1 MGKGDPIDSAKHV
14 AAVEAYSGQNP
25 ELYVQ
30 DDEAKAEYNGDAW
43 DTNPDLLWTQDNE
56 AFYKLVGA
64 KEGGGKDRAIDT
76 SLDDW
81 LAQAHATNS
90 FVQRSGLFL
99 LNHNRKRE
107 FVPLVPKHILAAA
120 VAGDS
125 DVRFATTHAF
135 GPVNHLAM
143 SLMMLYSGLFN
154 KASVYQLII
163 EKSQLK
169 LFEEVNRYDTQ
180 AVAEAYVLRHA
191 VDQII
196 EWRTK
201 ATRGLLR
208 PSSNIWQYT
217 LLNDV
222 TDQVTVHQFRISPFF
237 HPNSKLN
244 QKLTKDQISTQINTA
259 TRHWDHSR
267 HSSQLKT
274 QKKALQHTRDDVDE
288 HQEQLRR
295 IRQDMAGNNVRMREM
310 EKALQKLRE
319 KQGAPATPADDGGVS
334 KALTTA
340 LSTSNSRQE
349 MVQRQNLGLT
359 FYSILR
365 DDGEKLFKDHGL
377 LDSKGKLVLSEGE
390 ASIKAFKLFKV
401 AFLDRNEA
409 SITNVATEKDI
420 GDDVYIKLISK
431 FLQPGLSRWAA
442 TRQKDRPPFNEDREP
457 YRHKEERDTIG
468 DWLKALGEQLN
479 IEPQSV
485 VNERDMFKLD
495 IFDYIERAKSNQN
508 NGFMP
513 TLDQVKAEVHSVCG
527 EFSGVLQAT
536 ALRRALGPWAEYV
549 AYRRDN
555 INNVAKLNGATD
567 TVLEWKAFHKFLKK
581 KHGYEQGTLTTFSK
595 EKVAQASRRHS
606 APASTTDASVAAMHG
621 ATKPDSSL
629 NMPVT
634 DATCGKCGVSTR
646 SHETKDCLV
655 EDDEALAGR
664 QLHAKLTRSDKF
676 YSKMD
681 LARKLELRPSESGAF
696 NPGLQYCKI
705 CEGLGIKEQD
715 HWQIDCPHREKQR
728 ADRKTKPKQPKRD
741 REVSFGALSGGKS
754 SKKRNRGG
762 SNGQMLSVSK
772 ADLLALTTASPEQR
786 RRMAKKIKKASKSS
800 KKKKKTGR
808 INMGND
814 SDADHDDDTGSD

>member
-1 MGKGDPIDSAKHV
+1 MRGTPTPTSCGPKTTRLSTSSSVPRR
-14 AAVEAYSGQNP
+14 
-25 ELYVQ
+25 
-30 DDEAKAEYNGDAW
+30 
-43 DTNPDLLWTQDNE
+43 
-56 AFYKLVGA
+56 
-64 KEGGGKDRAIDT
+64 GGGKDRAIDT

-120 VAGDS
+120 VAGES
-125 DVRFATTHAF
+125 DMRFATTHAF

-143 SLMMLYSGLFN
+143 SLMMHYSGLFN

-169 LFEEVNRYDTQ
+169 LFEEVNRGDTQ
-180 AVAEAYVLRHA
+180 AVAEACALRHA

-201 ATRGLLR
+201 ATRGLLK
-208 PSSNIWQYT
+208 PTSNVWQYT
-217 LLNDV
+217 LFDSATDRV
-222 TDQVTVHQFRISPFF
+222 TLHQFRISPFF
-237 HPNSKLN
+237 HPTSKLN

-295 IRQDMAGNNVRMREM
+295 IKQDMAGGNVRMREM
-310 EKALQKLRE
+310 EKALQKLQE

-349 MVQRQNLGLT
+349 MAQRQQLGLA
-359 FYSILR
+359 FYAILK
-365 DDGEKLFKDHGL
+365 DDGEKLFQDNGL

-390 ASIKAFKLFKV
+390 ASIKAFKLFKI

-409 SITNVATEKDI
+409 SITNVATEKNI

-457 YRHKEERDTIG
+457 YRHREERDTIG

-485 VNERDMFKLD
+485 INERDMFKLD

-513 TLDQVKAEVHSVCG
+513 TIDQVKAEVHSVCG

-536 ALRRALGPWAEYV
+536 ALRLALRPWAEYV

-555 INNVAKLNGATD
+555 ISNVAKLDRATN

-581 KHGYEQGTLTTFSK
+581 KHGYEQGTLGTFSMD
-595 EKVAQASRRHS
+595 KVAHASRRPPT
-606 APASTTDASVAAMHG
+606 PARTTDASVAAMHG
-621 ATKPDSSL
+621 ATRPDASL

-634 DATCGKCGVSTR
+634 DAICDKCGVSAR

-655 EDDEALAGR
+655 KEDEALAGR

-728 ADRKTKPKQPKRD
+728 ADRKTKPKQAKRD
-741 REVSFGALSGGKS
+741 REVSFAVLSGEKS

-762 SNGQMLSVSK
+762 SGSQMLSVSK
-772 ADLLALTTASPEQR
+772 ADLLALTTASPAEQ

-808 INMGND
+808 INMGNN
-814 SDADHDDDTGSD
+814 SDADHDDDSSSD